1 MNMKNNKVTKVPEI
15 IITKA
20 KNPNYKAVA
29 QALIKYASKK

>member
-1 MNMKNNKVTKVPEI
+1 MKNKKEARVPEI

-20 KNPNYKAVA
+20 KNPNYTAVA

>member
-1 MNMKNNKVTKVPEI
+1 MKNNKETRVPEI